1 MPTVVPAPRSF
12 AALRIRGYQA
22 HFSTYLLAMM
32 ADNIEHVISYWMAF
46 QKFHSPALGGFAV
59 ISHWLPFL
67 LFSVPAGALADRFD
81 PRRIIQCGMALFILA
96 SLGWSYFFIT
106 DTLQLWEA
114 MALLVIHG
122 CAGVLWQ
129 GASQMLLHD
138 IVPTNTL
145 ASAVRLNAT
154 ARTLGVLVGPAV
166 GGAIM
171 LTLGPRYGLLL
182 NACFYLP
189 AVLWLWKAPYGPRF
203 QEAPA
208 RPARPVR
215 GFGDILRTIGEVRS
229 ERLLAAMILLAGCAS
244 FFVGNSYQAQM
255 PAFAHDLGHGDP
267 GVTYSMLL
275 AADAAGALLAGVLL
289 ESRSGLLPT
298 NARTAVVMAVLWCV
312 SLGGFAF
319 TSSYPVAVALLFA
332 AGICELTFSSIAMTL
347 VQLMAPAASRGRV
360 IGLYNM
366 SALGLRAFA
375 GITVGLGGS
384 AVGVHASLIA
394 SSVVLVVVLGGLAWW
409 IRRGGKAAAAMA
421 VAQRR

>member
-1 MPTVVPAPRSF
+1 MSDTPAQPSF

-32 ADNIEHVISYWMAF
+32 ADNIEHVISYWMVF

-59 ISHWLPFL
+59 LSHWLPFL

-96 SLGWSYFFIT
+96 SVGWAWFFIT
-106 DTLQLWEA
+106 DSLQLWQA

-138 IVPTNTL
+138 IVPVQTL
-145 ASAVRLNAT
+145 GSAVRLNAT

-171 LTLGPRYGLLL
+171 LTVGPRYGLLL
-182 NACFYLP
+182 NALFYLP
-189 AVLWLWKAPYGPRF
+189 AVFWLWKAPYGPRF
-203 QEAPA
+203 QAAPA
-208 RPARPVR
+208 APPRPVR
-215 GFGDILRTIGEVRS
+215 GLADITRTIAEVRS
-229 ERLLAAMILLAGCAS
+229 DRLLLAMILLAGCAS

-255 PAFAHDLGHGDP
+255 PGFAHDLGHGDP
-267 GVTYSMLL
+267 GATYSMLL
-275 AADAAGALLAGVLL
+275 AADAAGALFAGLLL
-289 ESRSGLLPT
+289 ESRSRLLT
-298 NARTAVVMAVLWCV
+298 TTARTAFVMALLWCV
-312 SLGGFAF
+312 SLAAFAA
-319 TSSYPVAVALLFA
+319 TSSYPLALLLLFA
-332 AGICELTFSSIAMTL
+332 AGVCELAFSSIAMTL
-347 VQLMAPAASRGRV
+347 VQVHAPAASRGRV

-384 AVGVHASLIA
+384 AFGIHASLIGSA
-394 SSVVLVVVLGGLAWW
+394 VVLLAVLAFLSFWMS
-409 IRRGGKAAAAMA
+409 RRPERLSG
-421 VAQRR
+421 

>member
-1 MPTVVPAPRSF
+1 MSDTTPRAF

-22 HFSTYLLAMM
+22 HFTTYLLAMM

-59 ISHWLPFL
+59 VSHWLPFL

-81 PRRIIQCGMALFILA
+81 PRRIIQCGMALFITA
-96 SLGWSYFFIT
+96 SLGWAYFFIT
-106 DTLQLWEA
+106 DTLQLWHA

-122 CAGVLWQ
+122 CAGVLWL

-138 IVPTNTL
+138 IVPKQAL
-145 ASAVRLNAT
+145 GSAVRLNAT

-171 LTLGPRYGLLL
+171 LTIGPRYGLLL
-182 NACFYLP
+182 NALFYLP

-203 QEAPA
+203 QPA
-208 RPARPVR
+208 RAAAPRPVR
-215 GFGDILRTIGEVRS
+215 GLADIVRTIAEVRS
-229 ERLLAAMILLAGCAS
+229 DRLLAPMILLAGCAS

-255 PAFAHDLGHGDP
+255 PGFAHDLGHGDP

-275 AADAAGALLAGVLL
+275 AADAAGALTAGLLL
-289 ESRSGLLPT
+289 ESRSGVLPT
-298 NARTAVVMAVLWCV
+298 TSGMAFVMAMLWCV
-312 SLGGFAF
+312 SLGAFAA
-319 TSSYPVAVALLFA
+319 TSSYGVALALLFA
-332 AGICELTFSSIAMTL
+332 AGVCELTFSSIAMTL
-347 VQLMAPAASRGRV
+347 VQMNAPAASRGRV

-384 AVGVHASLIA
+384 AFGIHASLAA
-394 SSVVLVVVLGGLAWW
+394 SAGVLLAVLAFLSYRMGSRSTALP
-409 IRRGGKAAAAMA
+409 
-421 VAQRR
+421 

>member
-1 MPTVVPAPRSF
+1 MPDSPRSF

-59 ISHWLPFL
+59 VSHWLPFL

-81 PRRIIQCGMALFILA
+81 PRRIIQCGMALFIVA

-138 IVPTNTL
+138 IVPAPVL
-145 ASAVRLNAT
+145 GSAVRLNAT

-171 LTLGPRYGLLL
+171 LTIGPRYGLLL
-182 NACFYLP
+182 NALFYLP
-189 AVLWLWKAPYGPRF
+189 AVLWLWRAPYGPRF
-203 QEAPA
+203 QSRAAVPA
-208 RPARPVR
+208 RAVR
-215 GFGDILRTIGEVRS
+215 GLADILRTIAEVRS
-229 ERLLAAMILLAGCAS
+229 QRVLAAMILVAGCAS

-255 PAFAHDLGHGDP
+255 PGFAHDLGHGDP
-267 GVTYSMLL
+267 GATYSMLL
-275 AADAAGALLAGVLL
+275 AADAAGALAAGLLL
-289 ESRSGLLPT
+289 ESRSGLLATTP
-298 NARTAVVMAVLWCV
+298 RTAVVMAMLWCV
-312 SLGGFAF
+312 SLGGFAA
-319 TSSYPVAVALLFA
+319 TSSYPMALLLLFA
-332 AGICELTFSSIAMTL
+332 AGVCELAFSSIAMTL
-347 VQLMAPAASRGRV
+347 VQVNAPAASRGRV

-384 AVGVHASLIA
+384 AFGIHASLMA
-394 SSVVLVVVLGGLAWW
+394 SALVLLLVLGGLSYWTG
-409 IRRGGKAAAAMA
+409 RRAASP
-421 VAQRR
+421 

>member
-1 MPTVVPAPRSF
+1 MSDTPAQPSF

-32 ADNIEHVISYWMAF
+32 ADNIEHVISYWMVF

-59 ISHWLPFL
+59 LSHWLPFL

-96 SLGWSYFFIT
+96 SVGWAWFFIT
-106 DTLQLWEA
+106 DTLQLWQA

-138 IVPTNTL
+138 IVPVQTL
-145 ASAVRLNAT
+145 GSAVRLNAT

-171 LTLGPRYGLLL
+171 LTVGPRYGLLL
-182 NACFYLP
+182 NALFYLP
-189 AVLWLWKAPYGPRF
+189 AVFWLWKAPYGPRF
-203 QEAPA
+203 QAAPA
-208 RPARPVR
+208 APPRPVR
-215 GFGDILRTIGEVRS
+215 GLADITRTIAEVRS
-229 ERLLAAMILLAGCAS
+229 DRLLLAMILLAGCAS

-255 PAFAHDLGHGDP
+255 PGFAHDLGHGDP
-267 GVTYSMLL
+267 GATYSMLL
-275 AADAAGALLAGVLL
+275 AADAAGALFAGLLL
-289 ESRSGLLPT
+289 ESRSRLLT
-298 NARTAVVMAVLWCV
+298 TTARTAFVMALLWCV
-312 SLGGFAF
+312 SLAAFAA
-319 TSSYPVAVALLFA
+319 TSSYPLALLLLFA
-332 AGICELTFSSIAMTL
+332 AGVCELAFSSIAMTL
-347 VQLMAPAASRGRV
+347 VQVHAPAASRGRV

-384 AVGVHASLIA
+384 AFGIHASLIGSA
-394 SSVVLVVVLGGLAWW
+394 VVLLAVLAFLSFWMS
-409 IRRGGKAAAAMA
+409 RRPERLPG
-421 VAQRR
+421 

>member
-1 MPTVVPAPRSF
+1 MAATAPRSF

-32 ADNIEHVISYWMAF
+32 ADNIEHVISYWMVF
-46 QKFHSPALGGFAV
+46 QKFESPALGGFAV
-59 ISHWLPFL
+59 VSHWLPFL

-96 SLGWSYFFIT
+96 SVGWAYFFIT
-106 DTLQLWEA
+106 DTLQMWQA

-138 IVPTNTL
+138 IVPKQDL

-154 ARTLGVLVGPAV
+154 ARTLGVLVGPAL

-182 NACFYLP
+182 NALFYLP

-203 QEAPA
+203 QAAPAAPA
-208 RPARPVR
+208 RAVR
-215 GFGDILRTIGEVRS
+215 GLADITRTIAEVRS

-255 PAFAHDLGHGDP
+255 PGFAHDLGHGDP
-267 GVTYSMLL
+267 GATYSMLL
-275 AADAAGALLAGVLL
+275 AADAAGALAAGVLL
-289 ESRSGLLPT
+289 ESRGGLLPT
-298 NARTAVVMAVLWCV
+298 TARMAFVMAMLWCL
-312 SLGGFAF
+312 SLAAFAA
-319 TSSYPVAVALLFA
+319 TSSYAVALALLFA
-332 AGICELTFSSIAMTL
+332 AGVCELAFSSIAMTL
-347 VQLMAPAASRGRV
+347 VQVHAPAASRGRV

-375 GITVGLGGS
+375 GVTVGLGGS
-384 AVGVHASLIA
+384 AFGIHASLVG
-394 SSVVLVVVLGGLAWW
+394 SSLVLLVVLALLGWW
-409 IRRGGKAAAAMA
+409 VRR
-421 VAQRR
+421 RRAPPGA

>member
-1 MPTVVPAPRSF
+1 MSDATSAPRSF
-12 AALRIRGYQA
+12 AALRIRGFQA

-32 ADNIEHVISYWMAF
+32 GDNIEHVISYWMVF

-59 ISHWLPFL
+59 VSHWLPFL

-96 SLGWSYFFIT
+96 SLGWAYFFIT
-106 DTLQLWEA
+106 DTLQLWQA

-138 IVPTNTL
+138 IVPGPVL
-145 ASAVRLNAT
+145 GSAVRLNAT

-171 LTLGPRYGLLL
+171 LTIGPRYGLLV
-182 NACFYLP
+182 NAVFYLP
-189 AVLWLWKAPYGPRF
+189 AVLWLWRAPYGPRF
-203 QEAPA
+203 QAKPVA
-208 RPARPVR
+208 VQRPVR
-215 GFGDILRTIGEVRS
+215 GLADITRTIREVRTQ
-229 ERLLAAMILLAGCAS
+229 RLIAAMILLAGCAS

-255 PAFAHDLGHGDP
+255 PGFAHDLGHGDP
-267 GVTYSMLL
+267 GATYSMLL
-275 AADAAGALLAGVLL
+275 AADAAGALFAGVLL
-289 ESRSGLLPT
+289 ESRAGLLPT
-298 NARTAVVMAVLWCV
+298 TPRTALVMAMLWCV
-312 SLGGFAF
+312 ALAGFAA
-319 TSSYPVAVALLFA
+319 TSSYPIALLMLFA
-332 AGICELTFSSIAMTL
+332 AGVCELAFSSIAMTL
-347 VQLMAPAASRGRV
+347 VQVNAPAASRGRI

-384 AVGVHASLIA
+384 AFGIHVSLVGSAIA
-394 SSVVLVVVLGGLAWW
+394 LLLMLGLLGYWM
-409 IRRGGKAAAAMA
+409 RTRP
-421 VAQRR
+421 VQPV

>member
-1 MPTVVPAPRSF
+1 MSTASTRSF

-59 ISHWLPFL
+59 LSHWLPFL

-96 SLGWSYFFIT
+96 SVGWAWFFIT

-114 MALLVIHG
+114 MALLVLHG

-138 IVPTNTL
+138 IVPGPSL

-182 NACFYLP
+182 NALFYLP

-203 QEAPA
+203 QAAPA
-208 RPARPVR
+208 SPPRPVR
-215 GFGDILRTIGEVRS
+215 GLADIVRTIAEVRS
-229 ERLLAAMILLAGCAS
+229 QRLLAAMILLAGCAS

-255 PAFAHDLGHGDP
+255 PGFAHDLGHGDP
-267 GVTYSMLL
+267 GATYSMLL
-275 AADAAGALLAGVLL
+275 AADAAGALAAGLLL
-289 ESRSGLLPT
+289 ESRAGLLPST
-298 NARTAVVMAVLWCV
+298 ARSALVMAMLWCV
-312 SLGGFAF
+312 SLGGFAA
-319 TSSYPVAVALLFA
+319 TATYPVALGLLFA
-332 AGICELTFSSIAMTL
+332 AGVCELSFSSIAMTL
-347 VQLMAPAASRGRV
+347 VQANAPAASRGRV

-384 AVGVHASLIA
+384 AFGIHTSLVGSALA
-394 SSVVLVVVLGGLAWW
+394 LLLVL
-409 IRRGGKAAAAMA
+409 
-421 VAQRR
+421 